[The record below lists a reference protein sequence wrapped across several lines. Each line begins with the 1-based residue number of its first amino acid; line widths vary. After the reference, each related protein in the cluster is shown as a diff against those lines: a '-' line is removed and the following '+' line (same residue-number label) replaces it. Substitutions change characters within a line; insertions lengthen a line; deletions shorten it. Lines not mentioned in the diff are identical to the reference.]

1 MTFGMYA
8 MFFLMALYFQN
19 LRGASVFLTGIE
31 LLPMS
36 LIFFLVSQSAGKLSV
51 RFGRSA
57 VMSAGMVCMGI
68 GLFMLARLAPQT
80 SLIAIEAAFVLIGVG
95 LGLNTGPVV
104 DAAVASVPPARSGT
118 ASGLVNTARMV
129 GATLGVAILGAIYA
143 AFAEGHGAAGMILG
157 MRWAFAIGGAGEL
170 IGAAIAWFA
179 IGAGKNL
186 RA

>member
-1 MTFGMYA
+1 
-8 MFFLMALYFQN
+8 MALYFQN
-19 LRGASVFLTGIE
+19 LRGSSVFLTGFE

-36 LIFFLVSQSAGKLSV
+36 LTFFLVSQSAGKLSV
-51 RFGRSA
+51 RFGRSG
-57 VMSAGMVCMGI
+57 VMSAGMACMGI
-68 GLFMLARLAPQT
+68 GLLLLVQISPQT
-80 SLIAIEAAFVLIGVG
+80 SLAAIEAAFLLIGAG

-143 AFAEGHGAAGMILG
+143 AFAEGHGDAGMIHG
-157 MRWAFAIGGAGEL
+157 MRWAFAIGAGGEL

-179 IGAGKNL
+179 VGQRKNL
-186 RA
+186 RD